1 MTKIIYRYERKD
13 IWGLSFD
20 LAEDERTNETLRHVK
35 IAVRCFK
42 KDYNSTI
49 LLSHFRGCENVI
61 FSWKCLKDYEDE
73 IVTIRLIHSWNDS
86 DFVTIPFEKLK
97 KEVYALYDKTT
108 GERINAE

>member
-13 IWGLSFD
+13 IWGLSSDF
-20 LAEDERTNETLRHVK
+20 AEDIRTSEKLRHVK

-42 KDYNSTI
+42 KDYDSTI

-73 IVTIRLIHSWNDS
+73 IVTIKLIHSWNDS